1 MNISIREIKPAINI
15 DTSFDLY
22 FLVGLSI
29 IVVLFVLIA
38 IYLIYKYFSKNRE
51 DISSVYIKKIVKLD
65 INEAKLTSYLITDY
79 VRHIDLNEQQ
89 TSLYEVLKSDLQQY
103 KYKKDTIKSF
113 DDKTTKHY
121 KEFLESLNE

>member
-1 MNISIREIKPAINI
+1 MSISIKEIKPAINI

-29 IVVLFVLIA
+29 VVVLFVLIA

-51 DISSVYIKKIVKLD
+51 DISSIYIKKIVKLD

-121 KEFLESLNE
+121 KEFLESLYE

>member
-29 IVVLFVLIA
+29 VVVLFVLIA

-113 DDKTTKHY
+113 DNKTTKHY